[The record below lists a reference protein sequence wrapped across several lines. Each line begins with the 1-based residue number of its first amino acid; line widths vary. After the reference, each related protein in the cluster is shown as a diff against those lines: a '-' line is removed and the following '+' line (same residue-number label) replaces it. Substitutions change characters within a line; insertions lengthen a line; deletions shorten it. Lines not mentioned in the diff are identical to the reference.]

1 MNVSFFIAK
10 RLASVKQKTF
20 SRFIIGLAASAT
32 TLSVAVMIV
41 ALSFVNGFQNVISN
55 KVFNFWGH
63 IRVQQT
69 LDDRADMAEGDH
81 INANDTIEHYLRALP
96 EVKSVEKYATKS
108 AILKYGTDIE
118 SVLLKGLDSKY
129 NFSRLQSFLIEGKWP
144 SFPDSGYSNEIDIS
158 HYTANALKLKTG
170 DSLLVFF
177 FREDGSRTARR
188 LKIAGIY
195 KTGIEEYDKNFA
207 VCDINLIRR
216 LNNWDSTQ
224 IGGYEVLLNNYK
236 KTDTVASKI
245 YNELPQSW
253 YSRSIR
259 EVYPQIFDWLNLQ
272 GQLKNILLII
282 MVIVAVVNL
291 ITCLL
296 ILALE
301 RTSMTGILKATGARD
316 WDIQKIFLFN
326 TSGIAVLGIV
336 AGTVIG
342 LLLCY
347 IQQRTGFITL
357 NEESYYM
364 SVAQADID
372 WVQVIAVDLGTLA
385 ICCATLIIPTIL
397 VKYVRPVKA
406 ISFR

>member
-20 SRFIIGLAASAT
+20 SRFIIGLAAGAT
-32 TLSVAVMIV
+32 TLSVTVMIV
-41 ALSFVNGFQNVISN
+41 ALSFVNGFQHVISN

-69 LDDRADMAEGDH
+69 LDEAVDISEGAPVA
-81 INANDTIEHYLRALP
+81 ANDSIENYLRHLP
-96 EVKSVEKYATKS
+96 ETRSVEKYATKS
-108 AILKYGTDIE
+108 AILRYGTDIE
-118 SVLLKGLDSKY
+118 SVLLKGLDKNY
-129 NFSRLQSFLIEGKWP
+129 DFGRLQSFLKQGKWM
-144 SFPDSGYSNEIDIS
+144 SFPDSGYSNQINIS
-158 HYTANALKLKTG
+158 NFTANALKLKTG

-177 FREDGSRTARR
+177 FRQDGSRTARK
-188 LKIAGIY
+188 LTIAGIY
-195 KTGIEEYDKNFA
+195 NIGIEEYDKNFA
-207 VCDINLIRR
+207 LCDINLIRR

-224 IGGYEVLLNNYK
+224 IGGYEVLLNDYK
-236 KTDTVASKI
+236 NTDTVASKI
-245 YNELPQSW
+245 YHDLPQSW

-259 EVYPQIFDWLNLQ
+259 KIYPQIFDWLNLQ
-272 GQLKNILLII
+272 GRLKNILLVI
-282 MVIVAVVNL
+282 MIIVAVVNL

-301 RTSMTGILKATGARD
+301 RTSMTGILKSVGAKD

-326 TSGIAVLGIV
+326 TSGIAVLGII

-342 LLLCY
+342 LLICF
-347 IQQRTGFITL
+347 IQQKTGFITL

-372 WVQVIAVDLGTLA
+372 WLQVVAVDLGTLL
-385 ICCATLIIPTIL
+385 ICFSTLIIPTLLI
-397 VKYVRPVKA
+397 KKMKPVKA

>member
-1 MNVSFFIAK
+1 
-10 RLASVKQKTF
+10 
-20 SRFIIGLAASAT
+20 
-32 TLSVAVMIV
+32 MIV
-41 ALSFVNGFQNVISN
+41 ALSFVNGFQHVISN

-63 IRVQQT
+63 IRVHQT

-81 INANDTIEHYLRALP
+81 IEANDTIEHYLRALP

-108 AILKYGTDIE
+108 AILKCGTDIE
-118 SVLLKGLDSKY
+118 SVLLKGLDEKY
-129 NFSRLQSFLIEGKWP
+129 NFARLQSFLIEGKWLG
-144 SFPDSGYSNEIDIS
+144 FTDSGYSSEINVS

-177 FREDGSRTARR
+177 FRQDGSRTARR
-188 LKIAGIY
+188 LKIAGVY

-207 VCDINLIRR
+207 ICDINLIRR
-216 LNNWDSTQ
+216 LNNWDNTQ
-224 IGGYEVLLNNYK
+224 IGGYEVLLNDYK
-236 KTDTVASKI
+236 KTDIVAKKI
-245 YNELPQSW
+245 YDDLPQSW
-253 YSRSIR
+253 YSSSIR
-259 EVYPQIFDWLNLQ
+259 DVYPQIFDWLNLQ

-282 MVIVAVVNL
+282 MIIVAVVNL

-326 TSGIAVLGIV
+326 TSGIAVIGVI

-372 WVQVIAVDLGTLA
+372 WVQVIAVDIGTLA
-385 ICCATLIIPTIL
+385 ICFATLIIPTIL